1 MKPLRVPQF
10 IKPLDIEKE
19 RASIVEEFK
28 QKSGKLDYIPLVG
41 DDYMTLIDIFL
52 YRLNN
57 FFELINVKVA
67 NNYLNFSTGEYL
79 DELVALI
86 GIKRN
91 EEVRPIAEL
100 EISVN
105 SATFLP
111 KGSKFTDGK
120 GHFAFLLEDANIADE
135 ATVKIEAGGY
145 FKENYETTTLEIPN
159 IYIKTIKMTKPFSGF
174 KAREN
179 DDELRNR
186 FLLALHRF
194 STAGSQKS
202 YLFYILSIEGITK
215 ANVYHLSPGVVQIVY
230 FSRYEK
236 NIAESKI
243 TEALKDRVP
252 LTDNVLMKEATQIK
266 FDLVI
271 EVRLKQ
277 DYMFAEVLKNADE
290 KLREYFA
297 NIGIGFTPHF
307 SQLIE
312 IAFDE
317 NTRAVEIK
325 TPIPNSNR
333 DSLIIL
339 NSLQILKA
347 D

>member
-1 MKPLRVPQF
+1 M
-10 IKPLDIEKE
+10 
-19 RASIVEEFK
+19 
-28 QKSGKLDYIPLVG
+28 
-41 DDYMTLIDIFL
+41 
-52 YRLNN
+52 
-57 FFELINVKVA
+57 A

-135 ATVKIEAGGY
+135 ATLKIEAGGY

-159 IYIKTIKMTKPFSGF
+159 IYVKTIKMTKPFSGF

-236 NIAESKI
+236 NIAEAKI
-243 TEALKDRVP
+243 SEALKDRVP

-271 EVRLKQ
+271 EVRLKH
-277 DYMFAEVLKNADE
+277 ADE